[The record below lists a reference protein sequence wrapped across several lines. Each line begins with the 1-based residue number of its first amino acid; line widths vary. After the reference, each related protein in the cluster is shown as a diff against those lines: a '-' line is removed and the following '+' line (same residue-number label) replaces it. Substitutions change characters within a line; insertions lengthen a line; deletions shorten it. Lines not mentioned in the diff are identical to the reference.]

1 MGLPAVKCK
10 ACRMTFKHPGSYKRF
25 PSSTLVRHNEQCP
38 KAKRAR
44 ISQTDDG
51 SDIRSLLEQ
60 QSLHDRDPGSTN
72 ITETDV
78 KNIVLDFFIS
88 GNIPFNQADNPEF
101 KKLMQLIKIHGK
113 RVMINRKV
121 IRAQLTANAAMART
135 DLKKQLATNISRVS
149 LAMDGWTSRLNNS
162 YLGIPNPFIL

>member
-1 MGLPAVKCK
+1 MNNAQ
-10 ACRMTFKHPGSYKRF
+10 RQ
-25 PSSTLVRHNEQCP
+25 NEREFLKPTMVATYDHCWNNNHCTTEIQGP
-38 KAKRAR
+38 P
-44 ISQTDDG
+44 I
-51 SDIRSLLEQ
+51 LLRPM
-60 QSLHDRDPGSTN
+60 SKILFS
-72 ITETDV
+72 I
-78 KNIVLDFFIS
+78 FFIS

-121 IRAQLTANAAMART
+121 IRAQLTANAAMACT